1 MLLANISVAREI
13 TRAFPQ
19 FAMLRRHP
27 PPTPGAFAGL
37 QRNLKQH
44 GFELDD
50 ASSLALTAS
59 LDTCVKP
66 DDPYFNKL
74 ARILCTRCM
83 QQARR
88 APRARAARARADTP
102 RATRRAPRAASHFR
116 ATRRGA
122 PRAAFR
128 PSCHPPPCAPWQARY
143 FCSGTL
149 SPQDYHHYG
158 LAAPIYTHFTSPI
171 RRYSDQVVH
180 RLLAAVIQLVENAV
194 CPV

>member
-83 QQARR
+83 QQA
-88 APRARAARARADTP
+88 
-102 RATRRAPRAASHFR
+102 
-116 ATRRGA
+116 G
-122 PRAAFR
+122 
-128 PSCHPPPCAPWQARY
+128 
-143 FCSGTL
+143 GV
-149 SPQDYHHYG
+149 G
-158 LAAPIYTHFTSPI
+158 LGLGIGVGI
-171 RRYSDQVVH
+171 G
-180 RLLAAVIQLVENAV
+180 
-194 CPV
+194 